1 MDSKQNWG
9 IGWVLAFLGFPIG
22 GVLAVA
28 LISRLETPLDGLLGG
43 AVAGLAIG
51 AAQWLALRRRLPV
64 DWRWIVTTAV
74 AMGLGLALGVL
85 LFGAATTVEATLL
98 RALPTGL
105 LIGVAQAWLLRTQM
119 RYAALWAVAT
129 TLLYVAAW
137 FITAQVIG
145 RSLDIGFVVF
155 GASGAIVFQALTG
168 VVLWGLLRLDRRP
181 ALA

>member
-105 LIGVAQAWLLRTQM
+105 LIGVAQAW
-119 RYAALWAVAT
+119 
-129 TLLYVAAW
+129 

-168 VVLWGLLRLDRRP
+168 VVLWALLRLDRRP

>member
-105 LIGVAQAWLLRTQM
+105 LIGVAQAW
-119 RYAALWAVAT
+119 
-129 TLLYVAAW
+129 

-155 GASGAIVFQALTG
+155 GSSGAIVFQALTG